1 MPRPDQVTIPGAGTM
16 TRRGPSMMPGTSIWP
31 EWQKGLLSD
40 KQMNEVMPH
49 FAGGIYGEGGYQVR
63 TPANPQSFGLLG
75 AGDPSVWGGTA
86 AENIMAQPQPAQSMQ
101 PVQSQGL
108 LAQPTGQGGGGLLSN
123 TPSGQ
128 AQAMP
133 MGQMQGNPSGAGSG
147 GLDYLSQLPPEMIS
161 ARMSQGQPQGMDP
174 MAGNQIRPVTPS
186 GIWDNNPD
194 PSATGEKPA
203 EGGGAYTLQ
212 DLMSYEAALRGAN
225 FGNQD
230 PISVFSMFKDAGG
243 GTFDVDY
250 STPYSGQVF
259 GMNGSPIHEF
269 NRLDTGEP
277 YSPASRNGIIRNRL
291 SGIDESQ

>member
-1 MPRPDQVTIPGAGTM
+1 MPRPDTMTIPGAGTM
-16 TRRGPSMMPGTSIWP
+16 TRRGPSMMPGASIWP

-40 KQMNEVMPH
+40 KQMGEVMPH

-63 TPANPQSFGLLG
+63 TPANPQYFGLLG
-75 AGDPSVWGGTA
+75 ASDPRVWSGTA
-86 AENIMAQPQPAQSMQ
+86 AENIMAQPQ
-101 PVQSQGL
+101 GL
-108 LAQPTGQGGGGLLSN
+108 LAQPTGQGGTGLLSN
-123 TPSGQ
+123 
-128 AQAMP
+128 
-133 MGQMQGNPSGAGSG
+133 NPN
-147 GLDYLSQLPPEMIS
+147 
-161 ARMSQGQPQGMDP
+161 GQPQGMDP

-194 PSATGEKPA
+194 PSATSEKA
-203 EGGGAYTLQ
+203 EGGDGAYTLQ

-291 SGIDESQ
+291 SGIDESR

>member
-1 MPRPDQVTIPGAGTM
+1 MARPDTMTIPGAGTM

-75 AGDPSVWGGTA
+75 AGDPRVWGGTA

-108 LAQPTGQGGGGLLSN
+108 LAQPTGQGGNGLLSN
-123 TPSGQ
+123 
-128 AQAMP
+128 
-133 MGQMQGNPSGAGSG
+133 NPNG
-147 GLDYLSQLPPEMIS
+147 QLPHEQLSLI
-161 ARMSQGQPQGMDP
+161 ANQPQGMDPMAGNQPRGMDP